1 MAPREFSI
9 LKAKP
14 AGREG
19 GGGGERTNLPRTA
32 WTPKCGSVWSHSFIL
47 ALQSLLQA
55 KSEKDLSDMQSDG
68 VESTYWAGTESGL
81 MDIYNI
87 LGVIYAT
94 DG

>member
-1 MAPREFSI
+1 
-9 LKAKP
+9 
-14 AGREG
+14 
-19 GGGGERTNLPRTA
+19 
-32 WTPKCGSVWSHSFIL
+32 
-47 ALQSLLQA
+47 
-55 KSEKDLSDMQSDG
+55 MQSDG